1 MDGKVNVYERIVE
14 ECKKMIAVGAWRA
27 GDKLPSVREY
37 AIARKVNPNTVAKA
51 YSWLEKEGLIQI
63 LPKKGAFVLSG
74 NENKSGSEDLLG
86 ILRKWKEDGV
96 EKTRIERL
104 LNEVFEGGV
113 RND

>member
-14 ECKKMIAVGAWRA
+14 ECRKMIAVGAWRA

-37 AIARKVNPNTVAKA
+37 AIERKVNPNTVAKA
-51 YSWLEKEGLIQI
+51 YSLLEREGLIEI

-74 NENKSGSEDLLG
+74 QKVNSESESLLG

-96 EKTRIERL
+96 EKTQIERL
-104 LNEVFEGGV
+104 LNQVFEGGAC
-113 RND
+113 DD